1 MNLFNVLNEKQKAA
15 ALAPP
20 GPWLVLAGPG
30 TGKTRT
36 LVARIVALIDQY
48 KIKPERLLAVTY
60 TNKATE
66 EMRERLKV
74 VLEDRAMSLQVSTFH
89 AFCISILREWHEKV
103 GLVKHF
109 TIADED
115 CQLRIVARIAPMISG
130 ERHMRHLISRISGAR
145 LNSSETKPLTTLE
158 QQLYKRY
165 EGELKKNALIDF
177 DDILFF
183 TQRLFFENP
192 IILNRYRRAF
202 DAILVDE
209 FQDTDRVQYEIL
221 RQLVSDHRNLF
232 AVADDD
238 QSIFSWRGA
247 NPTNIDL
254 FLKDFAKENVIVLTE
269 NYRSRPE
276 IISQAQILI
285 AQHSRLAQ
293 KNIQAS
299 RSDIDSS
306 LPPIRI
312 ENFASDYDEAEFII
326 RDIHQQIEKSPQ
338 LSYSDFAILY
348 ARHSVGEFLER
359 EFMKADLPCQL
370 VKGRSCFDQ
379 PEIMRAMS
387 LLRVLYNPKDQ
398 FSLESFISKEV
409 DEVTSTRLKAF
420 QQEERLDFRISL
432 DRFRKST
439 RIPEQERRQID
450 RIIGIISNLIS
461 IKDTPGKR
469 LSDLFAD
476 ILNSLGNQE
485 VMTLAKHIDN
495 LTDPIFYN
503 RMRDGARVIFEARTF
518 SVPVLVSTSNPQLNF
533 LAVEMLKRGL
543 GIIAYSAHAFVVQQ
557 IPSQDKPLD
566 KSQNSI
572 KPINPVL
579 IALDGRELDLLVE
592 TIKNCQTVIYLGT
605 DYSPKIREQLRSINA
620 IVINPEELS
629 VAERGFEPSAIL
641 LLFKLC
647 QLASWLGNAEF
658 LPDYVAIDI
667 ETTDRE
673 VETNDIIEIAAIRV
687 RDGRPVGEY
696 HTLLK
701 PVRPIAPD
709 AAKVHGITD
718 IDLVNAPAFRD
729 IIEKFLSFI
738 GQDTLIAHNGY
749 NFDFPCIKRK
759 LRETGHRLENRTFD
773 TLPMASRLFPDRGAS
788 LDALA
793 SMFSIDT
800 GKRHRAYDDTFS
812 LVEVFEKLKKEHA
825 SRLRRTACEQC
836 LDIVAAGSITEHN
849 RLVDPHAIL
858 IKEGLIR
865 LAAPSATLIER
876 LIEQG
881 NDVTLLRGHI
891 EEAKIEHLRDGD
903 GNTDR
908 FGAFLHFDE
917 IVSRFD
923 SPNPSTGSLEKS
935 IVTFLDFAA
944 LYQQQDGIARRN
956 AIHLMTI
963 YASKGLEFGRV
974 YIVGLEQNMI
984 PSFYAVGS
992 KNPEQLAEQRRLL
1005 YVAITRAKEQLV
1017 FTTATLRN
1025 GYVQLMSEFLTEI
1038 LSTKMN

>member
-1 MNLFNVLNEKQKAA
+1 VNLFNVLNEKQKAA